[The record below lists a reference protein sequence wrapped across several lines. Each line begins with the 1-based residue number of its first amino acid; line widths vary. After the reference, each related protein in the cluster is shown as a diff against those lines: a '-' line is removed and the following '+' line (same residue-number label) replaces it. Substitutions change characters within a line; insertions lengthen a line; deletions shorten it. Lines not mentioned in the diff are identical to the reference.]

1 MAEFTERVVARRVG
15 RDLMLDVFP
24 AVGSATHC
32 AVLLLH
38 GGGWGRGH
46 RSEVHSYAA
55 ELARLGFVALAVEY
69 RLLGEAPW
77 PAQILD
83 VKDVIRWVRANA
95 ASLEIDPDKIVAEG
109 FSAGGHLALLAA
121 GTAGKCVFES
131 EEAGDANSALNG
143 IVSLFAPIDLTV
155 KAFPHRP
162 PPLAAVFGAS
172 GNEDKA
178 EAATPVRYV
187 GTAFPPTFLLNGLD
201 DKFMPFQ
208 HTVQMFNALVAAGVK
223 ADLHL
228 YHGHTHEF
236 ARLPSMLRPVH
247 AEIALF
253 LNRAVIDPAAYEK
266 ENLEQNPFANGSIG

>member
-1 MAEFTERVVARRVG
+1 MGEFAERVVARRMG
-15 RDLMLDVFP
+15 RDLTLDVFP
-24 AVGSATHC
+24 AAAPATRC

-46 RSEVHSYAA
+46 RSEVHPYAT
-55 ELARLGFVALAVEY
+55 ELARLGFVAIAVEY

-95 ASLEIDPDKIVAEG
+95 DGLKVDPDKIVAEG

-121 GTAGKCVFES
+121 GTAGKCIFES
-131 EEAGDANSALNG
+131 EDPGDGDAALNG

-155 KAFPHRP
+155 KAFPRRP
-162 PPLAAVFGAS
+162 PPLVAMFGTSA
-172 GNEDKA
+172 NEDKA
-178 EAATPVRYV
+178 EGASPVRYV
-187 GTAFPPTFLLNGLD
+187 GGAFPPTFLLNGLD

-208 HTVQMFNALVAAGVK
+208 HTVQMFDALVAAGVK

-236 ARLPSMLRPVH
+236 ARLPSMLRPVQ

-253 LNRAVIDPAAYEK
+253 LNRAVVDPAAYAK
-266 ENLEQNPFANGSIG
+266 ENTDQNPFANGNIG